1 MTRTTIGTE
10 RVTLG
15 SHIHA
20 SDISDTAFALLDE
33 QGTVVAWT
41 QAGEQLVGYR
51 AGSVVGRS
59 AALVLPPLGEAP
71 TMSAFVE
78 QCRAR
83 NGWSGAT
90 AVRHRDG
97 RELDVG
103 LRMSLVRGRGGA
115 VRWLA
120 SVTDISVPSKDLV
133 HGSVRGA
140 LLARAPIGVAVR
152 DLELR
157 CSWVNDVMGSHDGIA
172 RERRLG
178 RRLTDAWP
186 GTEAETTEAVMR
198 HVLLSGTTKIHEYR
212 TWLPT
217 SRGEEHP
224 FAASFC
230 CLQGADG
237 RSLGVCTISVD
248 VTESRRLRE
257 CLTVL
262 GEAGTRLGR
271 TLDVMQTGQELADLA
286 VPLFADFVAVDLEQS
301 ALFGKGPPVRVG
313 AVGER
318 LPVLRRAGLASIHQ
332 GAPESPWMRGEAIPM
347 LPDTPVT
354 DILRSGRSYLEPVL
368 DTASGTWIDED
379 SVRAEKIR
387 EHGMHSVMVVPI
399 HVRRVL
405 LGVALFVRTK
415 DPVPFQEADLLLAEE
430 FVDRAALAL
439 DNARQY
445 TREHTAALTL
455 QRNLH
460 PRRLSG
466 GAAVEAT
473 SRYLPADL
481 DRGVGGDWFDVI
493 SLSGAKVA
501 LVVGDAVGH
510 GINAATTM
518 GRLRTA
524 VHTLADM
531 DLPPDELLTRL
542 DDTVQ
547 RLAQEDPDAPEQT
560 PTVVAA
566 TCLYAVYDPVTRKCT
581 MATAGHLPP
590 AIVDPKGRVTFPD
603 LPTGAPV
610 GVGLGVPFEAVELE
624 LPEGSLLALYTDG
637 LVETRDAD
645 IDEGMHRLGSTL
657 AQPHRSLEDLCTRA
671 MGCVQGQS
679 AYDDASLLLV
689 RTRCLR
695 PNQVASWILPSD
707 GTAVD
712 RAHTLTAGQLAAW
725 GLEVLEDPT
734 RPIVGELVTNAVR
747 DSNGP
752 IRLRLIRHEV
762 LTVEVSDADVGSP
775 RPQSARTVDE
785 NGRGLAMVARLS
797 RRWGTR
803 PVAGGR
809 VLWAEADLAQP
820 SGR

>member
-1 MTRTTIGTE
+1 MTRTTISTE

-41 QAGEQLVGYR
+41 QAGEQLVGYC

-59 AALVLPPLGEAP
+59 AALVLPSLGEAP

-78 QCRAR
+78 QCRVR
-83 NGWSGAT
+83 NGWSGAS

-97 RELDVG
+97 RVLDVG
-103 LRMSLVRGRGGA
+103 LRISPLQGQDGA

-140 LLARAPIGVAVR
+140 LLARAPIGVSVR
-152 DLELR
+152 DLQLR
-157 CSWVNDVMGSHDGIA
+157 CTWVNDVMGSHDGIS

-178 RRLTDAWP
+178 CRLTDAWP

-198 HVLLSGTTKIHEYR
+198 HVLQSGTAKIHEYR

-217 SRGEEHP
+217 SLGKERP
-224 FAASFC
+224 FAVSFC

-237 RSLGVCTISVD
+237 EALGVGTISVD
-248 VTESRRLRE
+248 VTESRQVRE

-301 ALFGKGPPVRVG
+301 ALFGKGPPVRIG

-318 LPVLRRAGLASIHQ
+318 LPILRRAGLASIHQ
-332 GAPESPWMRGEAIPM
+332 GVPESPWMRGEAVPM

-354 DILRSGRSYLEPVL
+354 DILRTGRPYLEPVL
-368 DTASGTWIDED
+368 DTAPGSWIDKD
-379 SVRAEKIR
+379 SVRAQKIR
-387 EHGMHSVMVVPI
+387 DTGMHSVMVVPI

-405 LGVALFVRTK
+405 LGVALFIRTK

-430 FVDRAALAL
+430 FVSRAALAL

-445 TREHTAALTL
+445 TREHTAAFTL

-460 PRRLSG
+460 PRRLHG
-466 GAAVEAT
+466 GMAVEAA
-473 SRYLPADL
+473 SRYLPADI

-493 SLSGAKVA
+493 PLSGAQVA

-531 DLPPDELLTRL
+531 ELPPDELLTRL

-547 RLAQEDPDAPEQT
+547 RLAEQDPDAPDQA

-590 AIVDPKGRVTFPD
+590 AIIDPKGKVTFPD
-603 LPTGAPV
+603 LPTGAPL

-624 LPEGSLLALYTDG
+624 LPEGSLIALYTDG
-637 LVETRDAD
+637 LVETREDD
-645 IDEGMHRLGSTL
+645 IDEGMHRLGTAL
-657 AQPHRSLEDLCTRA
+657 AQPELSLEELCTRA
-671 MGCVQGQS
+671 MAPLEDQVAC
-679 AYDDASLLLV
+679 DDASLLLV
-689 RTRCLR
+689 RTRSLS
-695 PNQVASWILPSD
+695 PNQVASWTLPRD
-707 GTAVD
+707 GTVLH
-712 RAHTLTAGQLAAW
+712 RAQNLAAGQLAAW
-725 GLEVLEDPT
+725 GLERLEDST
-734 RPIVGELVTNAVR
+734 KLIISELVTNAVR
-747 DSNGP
+747 HSDGP
-752 IRLRLIRHEV
+752 IRLRLIRHKV
-762 LTVEVSDADVGSP
+762 LTVEVSDADVSSP
-775 RPQSARTVDE
+775 RPQSARIVDE
-785 NGRGLAMVARLS
+785 HGRGLAMVAQLS
-797 RRWGTR
+797 SRWGTR
-803 PVAGGR
+803 PVAGGK
-809 VLWAEADLAQP
+809 VLWAEADLAHT